1 MYNDPLFPSDSTTDS
16 NPEQDTQPSISGAT
30 SPSETNHNQPAVA
43 SEAETAGAAEKSSAG
58 KQISERKLAANRR
71 NAQRSTGP
79 KTTAGKNNSRRNAI
93 KHGILERKILLPP
106 NGQPCDHELAEF
118 RDRLRAE
125 YPGEDM
131 YSEFLRDDILFAYSG
146 YGKAIEL
153 GKDLESQG
161 RWSRINHGDKLDR
174 YLSTHRKALLHNF
187 KELQKLEAERRQEE
201 QEEAAAAE
209 ENQQEVEVTGC
220 PQNGEEDDVDHDEE
234 YENAML
240 ECEDY
245 LYTPRSYY
253 LDCSLGNTK
262 RDWFTCDE
270 TDPANQVE
278 RSVATDSSESL
289 IGDDGRPAPSSTAE
303 PTSLAAT
310 IHDLPERT
318 HSNAIAVDTLV
329 PSEVAD
335 ALSPVEAQ
343 DDLSE
348 TAGAEAKSETDALP
362 SDGLI
367 DQADLAS
374 LVASYAGVLGDG
386 ETQTSIAD
394 CSESVM
400 VNEDQISET
409 DTPAVAGGREMSVR
423 VEEPGP
429 EAVAYEHR
437 QTTSQRPQ

>member
-16 NPEQDTQPSISGAT
+16 NPEQETQPSISGAT

-161 RWSRINHGDKLDR
+161 RWSRVNWGDKLDR

-253 LDCSLGNTK
+253 LDCSLGNT
-262 RDWFTCDE
+262 
-270 TDPANQVE
+270 
-278 RSVATDSSESL
+278 
-289 IGDDGRPAPSSTAE
+289 
-303 PTSLAAT
+303 
-310 IHDLPERT
+310 
-318 HSNAIAVDTLV
+318 
-329 PSEVAD
+329 
-335 ALSPVEAQ
+335 
-343 DDLSE
+343 
-348 TAGAEAKSETDALP
+348 
-362 SDGLI
+362 
-367 DQADLAS
+367 
-374 LVASYAGVLGDG
+374 
-386 ETQTSIAD
+386 
-394 CSESVM
+394 
-400 VNEDQISET
+400 
-409 DTPAVAGGREMSVR
+409 
-423 VEEPGP
+423 
-429 EAVAYEHR
+429 
-437 QTTSQRPQ
+437 

>member
-1 MYNDPLFPSDSTTDS
+1 
-16 NPEQDTQPSISGAT
+16 
-30 SPSETNHNQPAVA
+30 
-43 SEAETAGAAEKSSAG
+43 
-58 KQISERKLAANRR
+58 
-71 NAQRSTGP
+71 
-79 KTTAGKNNSRRNAI
+79 
-93 KHGILERKILLPP
+93 
-106 NGQPCDHELAEF
+106 
-118 RDRLRAE
+118 
-125 YPGEDM
+125 
-131 YSEFLRDDILFAYSG
+131 
-146 YGKAIEL
+146 
-153 GKDLESQG
+153 
-161 RWSRINHGDKLDR
+161 
-174 YLSTHRKALLHNF
+174 
-187 KELQKLEAERRQEE
+187 
-201 QEEAAAAE
+201 
-209 ENQQEVEVTGC
+209 
-220 PQNGEEDDVDHDEE
+220 
-234 YENAML
+234 
-240 ECEDY
+240 
-245 LYTPRSYY
+245 
-253 LDCSLGNTK
+253 
-262 RDWFTCDE
+262 
-270 TDPANQVE
+270 
-278 RSVATDSSESL
+278 VATDSSESL
-289 IGDDGRPAPSSTAE
+289 IGDDGRPVPSSTAE

-374 LVASYAGVLGDG
+374 LVASYAGVLEDG